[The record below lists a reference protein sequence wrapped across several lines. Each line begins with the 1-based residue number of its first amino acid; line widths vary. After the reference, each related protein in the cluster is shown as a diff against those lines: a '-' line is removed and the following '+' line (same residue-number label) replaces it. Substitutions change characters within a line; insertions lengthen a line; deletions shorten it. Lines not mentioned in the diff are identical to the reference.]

1 MRRCMES
8 PGGKSGAPRHLA
20 GRLDRAG
27 AALVSAMRVLPVAGE
42 PLKQHHS
49 PNSKMPQAWSS
60 VRVERMIER
69 VHLLGPRPLSELLA
83 EIVRATGQP
92 AVIADH
98 VEAYARLDPEI
109 VRALGADSF
118 APMPLGVVR

>member
-8 PGGKSGAPRHLA
+8 PGGKAGAPRHLA

-60 VRVERMIER
+60 LRFERMIER
-69 VHLLGPRPLSELLA
+69 VHLLGPRPLAELLI
-83 EIVRATGQP
+83 EITITTGQH
-92 AVIADH
+92 ALVVDR
-98 VEAYARLDPEI
+98 VEEYSRLDPEI
-109 VRALGADSF
+109 IRFLGADRF
-118 APMPLGVVR
+118 PPMPLGVAR